1 VRFEAQPINTAAV
14 AKGSIEDRAANVD
27 PEGMVIVA
35 APRQATPLRLLAGPR
50 FTNEIF
56 GTTGSRQS
64 RKAGVN

>member
-1 VRFEAQPINTAAV
+1 
-14 AKGSIEDRAANVD
+14 
-27 PEGMVIVA
+27 MVIVA